1 MRLSEW
7 AKNNGFSYRGAYDLY
22 KRGQLPNSYTLPSGS
37 IMVDDDKPVTT
48 EEYNVVYSR
57 VSTPDKKDDL
67 NKQQQRVEQFCQANG
82 WVVHKSIK
90 EIGSGLNDKRKLLT
104 DILENHN
111 PTKIIVEH
119 KDRLT
124 RFGFNYLKLL
134 LKKQGTEIIV
144 INETKEG
151 EVDLMADFVSVITSM
166 CARLYGLRRTK
177 RKTEELIKSLSDD
190 RNN

>member
-37 IMVDDDKPVTT
+37 IMVDNDKPVTT

-90 EIGSGLNDKRKLLT
+90 EIGSGLNGHRKKLEGILKDKTITRLV
-104 DILENHN
+104 
-111 PTKIIVEH
+111 VEH
-119 KDRLT
+119 RDRLS
-124 RFGFNYLKLL
+124 RFGVEYLEALL
-134 LKKQGTEIIV
+134 SSTGRQLVVVE
-144 INETKEG
+144 EG
-151 EVDLMADFVSVITSM
+151 DQKIDIFQDFIDVVTSM
-166 CARLYGLRRTK
+166 CARIYGQRSSRNRARRALEATK
-177 RKTEELIKSLSDD
+177 SP
-190 RNN
+190 

>member
-22 KRGQLPNSYTLPSGS
+22 KRGQLPKSYTLPSGS
-37 IMVDDDKPVTT
+37 IMVDDKPVTT

-67 NKQQQRVEQFCQANG
+67 NKQQQRVEQFCQTNG